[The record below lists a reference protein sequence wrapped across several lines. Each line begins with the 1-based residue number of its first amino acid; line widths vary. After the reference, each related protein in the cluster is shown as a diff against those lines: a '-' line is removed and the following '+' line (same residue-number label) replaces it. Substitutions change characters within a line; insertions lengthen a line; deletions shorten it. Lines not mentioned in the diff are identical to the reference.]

1 MTTKSTDLAEPGS
14 RRLARVV
21 SAGVVGTT
29 VEFYDFFLYGAAAAT
44 VFGPVFFP
52 HSEGLLGVLL
62 ALVTYAVGFAA
73 RPLGG
78 LVFGHFGDRVGRK
91 RLLVISLVLMGL
103 SSVLIGVLPG
113 YGQIGVL
120 APLLLTV
127 LRLVQGFA
135 LGGEFGGAVLLV
147 AEHGPRN
154 RRGFWTSWPQTG
166 GPLGNLLATA
176 ALAAMAAST
185 TSAQYST
192 WGWRVPFLASVLLVA
207 VGLWVRLRVAESP
220 LFQAVRQERGV
231 PRAPVLE
238 VLREQPRSLFA
249 VFAARVGENAAFYV
263 FTIFLLVYAGSIGLS
278 SAVTT
283 AAVTVGSAL
292 QAAAMLAGGA
302 LSDRLGR
309 RRVSVTAAVACALW
323 TTVFFSMIATKQTPL
338 VFLAVGVG
346 LLLHG
351 TLTGAQS
358 AFYAELFRTDV
369 RYSGVSLGYQAA
381 TVLAGAAAPLAGT
394 ALLRSTHSPVPV
406 ALVLIGCLALTVVG
420 MLMVAET
427 SRRELS

>member
-1 MTTKSTDLAEPGS
+1 MTTTAGGT

-52 HSEGLLGVLL
+52 HSDGLLGVLL

-91 RLLVISLVLMGL
+91 RLLVISLVLMG
-103 SSVLIGVLPG
+103 SASVLIGVLPG
-113 YGQIGVL
+113 YQQIGIA
-120 APLLLTV
+120 APLLLTL

-147 AEHGPRN
+147 AEHGPRE

-185 TSAQYST
+185 TGAQYSA
-192 WGWRVPFLASVLLVA
+192 WGWRIPFLASIVLV
-207 VGLWVRLRVAESP
+207 VIGLWVRLRVAESP
-220 LFQAVRQERGV
+220 LFQAVAEESREERT
-231 PRAPVLE
+231 PVLE
-238 VLREQPRSLFA
+238 ALAQYPRAVFA

-263 FTIFLLVYAGSIGLS
+263 FTIFLLVYAGNIGLPT
-278 SAVTT
+278 ALTT
-283 AAVTVGSAL
+283 TAVTVGSLVQAL
-292 QAAAMLAGGA
+292 SMLAGGA

-309 RRVSVTAAVACALW
+309 RPVAITAAAGCALW
-323 TTVFFSMIATKQTPL
+323 TVIFFPLVGSHDPAL
-338 VFLAVGVG
+338 VFLAVSVG

-358 AFYAELFRTDV
+358 AFYAELFSTSV

-381 TVLAGAAAPLAGT
+381 TVVAGAAAPLIGA
-394 ALLRSTHSPVPV
+394 ALLRATHSAMPV
-406 ALVLIGCLALTVVG
+406 AIMLICCLGLTVLG
-420 MLMVAET
+420 MSIVTET
-427 SRRELS
+427 ARRELAP

>member
-1 MTTKSTDLAEPGS
+1 MTTTVTGS

-52 HSEGLLGVLL
+52 HRDGLLGVLL

-91 RLLVISLVLMGL
+91 RLLVVSLLLMG
-103 SSVLIGVLPG
+103 SASVLIGLLPG
-113 YGQIGVL
+113 YQQIGVV

-147 AEHGPRN
+147 AEHGPRE

-176 ALAAMAAST
+176 ALAAVAAGTST
-185 TSAQYST
+185 AEYAA
-192 WGWRVPFLASVLLVA
+192 WGWRIPFLASVLLVV
-207 VGLWVRLRVAESP
+207 VGLWIRLRVAESP
-220 LFQAVRQERGV
+220 LFQAVAEDRREA
-231 PRAPVLE
+231 RAPVLE
-238 VLREQPRSLFA
+238 ALRRHPRAVFA

-263 FTIFLLVYAGSIGLS
+263 FTIFLLVYAGSLGIPT
-278 SAVTT
+278 AVTT
-283 AAVTVGSAL
+283 AAVTVGSLAQAL
-292 QAAAMLAGGA
+292 AMLGGGA
-302 LSDRLGR
+302 LSDQLGR
-309 RRVSVTAAVACALW
+309 RPVAVTAALGCALW
-323 TTVFFSMIATKQTPL
+323 TVIFFPL
-338 VFLAVGVG
+338 VASREPALLFLAVVVG

-351 TLTGAQS
+351 TMTGAQS
-358 AFYAELFRTDV
+358 AFYAELFGTSV

-394 ALLRSTHSPVPV
+394 ALLRATHSAIPV
-406 ALVLIGCLALTVVG
+406 AIMLICCLALTTLGMAVVT
-420 MLMVAET
+420 ET
-427 SRRELS
+427 ARSELAR

>member
-1 MTTKSTDLAEPGS
+1 MTTTTGGT

-52 HSEGLLGVLL
+52 HRDGLLAVLL

-91 RLLVISLVLMGL
+91 RLLVVSLVLMG
-103 SSVLIGVLPG
+103 SASVLIGLLPG
-113 YGQIGVL
+113 YEQIGIA
-120 APLLLTV
+120 APLLLTL

-147 AEHGPRN
+147 AEHGPRD
-154 RRGFWTSWPQTG
+154 RRGFWTAWPQTG

-176 ALAAMAAST
+176 ALTAVAGST
-185 TSAQYST
+185 TGAQYSA
-192 WGWRVPFLASVLLVA
+192 WGWRIPFLASILLV
-207 VGLWVRLRVAESP
+207 VIGLWVRLRVAESP
-220 LFQAVRQERGV
+220 LFRAVAEERREA
-231 PRAPVLE
+231 RAPVFQALRQYPRE
-238 VLREQPRSLFA
+238 VFA

-263 FTIFLLVYAGSIGLS
+263 FTIFLLVYAGSIGLPT
-278 SAVTT
+278 ALTT
-283 AAVTVGSAL
+283 TAVTVGSLVQAL
-292 QAAAMLAGGA
+292 AMLGGGA

-309 RRVSVTAAVACALW
+309 RPVAVTAAIGCALW
-323 TTVFFSMIATKQTPL
+323 TIIFFPMVASHDPAL
-338 VFLAVGVG
+338 VFLAVAVG

-351 TLTGAQS
+351 AMTGAQS
-358 AFYAELFRTDV
+358 AFYAELFGTSV
-369 RYSGVSLGYQAA
+369 RYSGVSVGYQAA
-381 TVLAGAAAPLAGT
+381 TVLAGAAAPLAGA
-394 ALLRSTHSPVPV
+394 ALLRATHSAMPV
-406 ALVLIGCLALTVVG
+406 AIMLVCCLALTVVG
-420 MLMVAET
+420 MSIVTET
-427 SRRELS
+427 ARSHLAS

>member
-1 MTTKSTDLAEPGS
+1 MATTVGS
-14 RRLARVV
+14 GRRLGRVV

-52 HSEGLLGVLL
+52 HADGLLGVLL

-78 LVFGHFGDRVGRK
+78 LVFGHFGDRIGRK
-91 RLLVISLVLMGL
+91 RLLVISLLMMG
-103 SSVLIGVLPG
+103 SASVLIGVLPG
-113 YGQIGVL
+113 YAQIGIA
-120 APLLLTV
+120 APLLLTL

-147 AEHGPRN
+147 AEHGPRR
-154 RRGFWTSWPQTG
+154 RRGFWTAWPQTG

-176 ALAAMAAST
+176 SLAAVAGST
-185 TSAQYST
+185 TAAQYSA
-192 WGWRVPFLASVLLVA
+192 WGWRIPFLASILLVV
-207 VGLWVRLRVAESP
+207 VGLWVRLQVAESP
-220 LFQAVRQERGV
+220 LFRAVTEQRREA
-231 PRAPVLE
+231 RAPVLE
-238 VLREQPRSLFA
+238 ALRQYPREVFA
-249 VFAARVGENAAFYV
+249 AFAARVGENAAFYV
-263 FTIFLLVYAGSIGLS
+263 FTIFLLVYAGSIGVPT
-278 SAVTT
+278 AITT
-283 AAVTVGSAL
+283 AAVTAGSL
-292 QAAAMLAGGA
+292 VQAAAMLAGGA

-309 RRVSVTAAVACALW
+309 RPVAVGAALVCALW
-323 TTVFFSMIATKQTPL
+323 TMVFFPLVASGESAL
-338 VFLAVGVG
+338 VFLAVAVG

-358 AFYAELFRTDV
+358 AFYAELFGTSV

-394 ALLRSTHSPVPV
+394 ALLRATHSPTPV
-406 ALVLIGCLALTVVG
+406 VVLLIACLALTAVG
-420 MLMVAET
+420 MLIVPET
-427 SRRELS
+427 ARRELTS